1 MTIAVPA
8 PTLRVARTTR
18 SRTTTTTERATELLD
33 RVAHGDQWAFAALYD
48 EFSPR
53 VLGLAVRILIDRS
66 IAEEVTQDVFLE
78 LWQNAARFTSAKG
91 GGTGYLLTLTRHRAI
106 DRVRSEQAARDRDE
120 RIGHRDAQ
128 PEFDNTLEAIEQ
140 LERHTI
146 VERALAALSPAQR
159 EAITLSYAGH
169 THTEIAALIG
179 VPLGTVKTRLRD
191 GMSRLRQAVGAA

>member
-1 MTIAVPA
+1 MSLAVSVPMA
-8 PTLRVARTTR
+8 HASRTT
-18 SRTTTTTERATELLD
+18 RTTTTDRATELLES
-33 RVAHGDQWAFAALYD
+33 VAAGDQWAFAALYD
-48 EFSPR
+48 GYSPR
-53 VLGLAVRILIDRS
+53 VLGLAMRILIDRS

-78 LWQNAARFTSAKG
+78 LWQNAARFSSAKG

-146 VERALAALSPAQR
+146 LERALTALSPAQR

-179 VPLGTVKTRLRD
+179 IPLGTVKTRLRD

>member
-1 MTIAVPA
+1 MSIAVSVPMA
-8 PTLRVARTTR
+8 HASRTT
-18 SRTTTTTERATELLD
+18 RTTTTDRATELLES
-33 RVAHGDQWAFAALYD
+33 VAAGDQWAFAALYD
-48 EFSPR
+48 GYSPR
-53 VLGLAVRILIDRS
+53 VLGLAMRILIDRS

-78 LWQNAARFTSAKG
+78 LWQNAARFSSAKG

-146 VERALAALSPAQR
+146 LERALTALSPAQR

-179 VPLGTVKTRLRD
+179 IPLGTVKTRLRD

>member
-1 MTIAVPA
+1 MSLAVSVPMAPA
-8 PTLRVARTTR
+8 SRTTR
-18 SRTTTTTERATELLD
+18 TTTIDRATELLES
-33 RVAHGDQWAFAALYD
+33 VAAGDQWAFAALYD
-48 EFSPR
+48 GYSPR
-53 VLGLAVRILIDRS
+53 VLGLAMRILIDRS

-78 LWQNAARFTSAKG
+78 LWQNAARFSSAKG

-146 VERALAALSPAQR
+146 LERALTALSPAQR

-179 VPLGTVKTRLRD
+179 IPLGTVKTRLRD